1 MVLRVAA
8 LGRTHSWSRRRCW
21 GAGQCR
27 DEGSEMVE
35 LVQEETVSGQLSA
48 TKRQLSGTMGALTGT
63 AGVLSGTL

>member
-1 MVLRVAA
+1 M
-8 LGRTHSWSRRRCW
+8 LGGGSVHTELSS
-21 GAGQCR
+21 

>member
-1 MVLRVAA
+1 ML
-8 LGRTHSWSRRRCW
+8 

-35 LVQEETVSGQLSA
+35 LVQEETVLGQLSA

>member
-1 MVLRVAA
+1 M
-8 LGRTHSWSRRRCW
+8 LGGGSVTTELGS
-21 GAGQCR
+21 

-35 LVQEETVSGQLSA
+35 LEQEETVSGQLSA